1 MDGMRTVLN
10 IIWLI
15 LGGFWLGLGYLLA
28 GVIACIFIVTIPVG
42 VAAFRMTRYVM
53 WPFGSA
59 VVPKPGAGTG
69 STIMNVVWLLV
80 AGWWLALLHVVTALA
95 QAITIVGI
103 LNAVVSLKMIPV
115 SLFPFGKMIVDRS
128 GLDPRDR
135 PLHSV

>member
-1 MDGMRTVLN
+1 MRTVLN

-28 GVIACIFIVTIPVG
+28 GVIACIFIITIPVG

-59 VVPKPGAGTG
+59 VVPKPGAGAG
-69 STIMNVVWLLV
+69 SAAMNVVWFIV
-80 AGWWLALLHVVTALA
+80 AGWWLALLHVATALA
-95 QAITIVGI
+95 QAVTVIGI

-115 SLFPFGKMIVDRS
+115 SLFPFGKTIVDRA

>member
-1 MDGMRTVLN
+1 MRTVLN